1 MSNFFNFYH
10 LPTDIKSIIFQKN
23 RDTAQHRRQTRWMH
37 HELSMVQFF
46 CPITDEDEE
55 DFPDDIYPAYEGF
68 RPSDL
73 FERQDSEDLG
83 AIFEDSWY
91 HGGFPYYH
99 DELIHE
105 NKWKL
110 HEELGTT
117 IRERE
122 HKLEDEFCD
131 FKVFSSFIDE

>member
-1 MSNFFNFYH
+1 MDQYFEFYDV
-10 LPTDIKSIIFQKN
+10 PTEIKTMVFQKN
-23 RDTAQHRRQTRWMH
+23 RDVALHRRRTRWMH
-37 HELSMVQFF
+37 HELSMIQFF
-46 CPITDEDEE
+46 RPITGEDKE
-55 DFPDDIYPAYEGF
+55 DLYDDIF
-68 RPSDL
+68 LRPSDL

-83 AIFEDSWY
+83 EIFEDSWY

-131 FKVFSSFIDE
+131 FQVFSSFIDE